1 MPDPYNYKFLIIMA
15 KQIKYGAEARKK
27 LLDGVNKLSEA
38 VATTL
43 GPKGRNVALDKKWGA
58 PNVVHDGV
66 TVAKEIELDDP
77 FENMGAQLIKEAA
90 SKTADVAGDG
100 TTTATVLAQSLV
112 QEGLKMITAGANPM
126 VMQRG
131 LKKAGDFVVEE
142 LRKSRKQITLADAAS
157 VATISA
163 GDPDL
168 GKLIADAL
176 KAVGGKDGVVTVEEG
191 KGLET
196 TVDHKEGM
204 QFDRGFAS
212 AYFATDTDKMVAEV
226 KDAYILITDKKVTAV
241 SDLLP
246 FLEKFVKV
254 SKNLVIIA
262 DEVEGEALA
271 TLVVNKLRG
280 TFNALVV
287 KAPGFGD
294 RRKEMLE
301 DIAILTGG
309 TVISEDLGKKLDSV
323 EVEDCGRADKVKSD
337 KENTSIIG
345 GKGKKGSIEA
355 RIVQIKR
362 ELSENTSEFDKEK
375 LQERLAKLSGGV
387 AIINVGA
394 ATEIEMK
401 DKKERATDAVAATK
415 AALEEG
421 IVPGG
426 AVTLLNISQKMN
438 SEKLGKVSADEK
450 IAYDIVKKS
459 LEAPF
464 TKLVENAGVDPGQL
478 LAKAR
483 EVSSEGMGFDV
494 LVLGTVEEAKP
505 IDMVKAGIIDPLK
518 VVRTA
523 VQNAISIAA
532 MILTTE
538 ALITDKP
545 EPKAPAMPSGGGMP
559 DMGGMG
565 Y

>member
-1 MPDPYNYKFLIIMA
+1 MA
-15 KQIKYGAEARKK
+15 KIIKYGADARKK
-27 LLDGVNKLSEA
+27 LLDGVNKLSDA
-38 VATTL
+38 VSTTL
-43 GPKGRNVALDKKWGA
+43 GPKGRNIALDKKWGA

-66 TVAKEIELDDP
+66 TVAKEIELEDV
-77 FENMGAQLIKEAA
+77 FENMGAQLVKEAA

-100 TTTATVLAQSLV
+100 TTTATVLAQALV

-131 LKKAGDFVVEE
+131 LRRAGEYVVEE
-142 LRKSRKQITLADAAS
+142 LRKSRKQITLEDAAS

-163 GDPDL
+163 GDADL
-168 GKLIADAL
+168 GNLIADAL
-176 KAVGGKDGVVTVEEG
+176 KAVGGRDGVVTVEEG

-212 AYFATDTDKMVAEV
+212 AYFATDTDKMIAEV
-226 KDAYILITDKKVTAV
+226 EDAYILITDKKISAV

-271 TLVVNKLRG
+271 TLVVNKLKG
-280 TFNALVV
+280 TFNSLVV

-309 TVISEDLGKKLDSV
+309 TVVSEDLGKKLDSI
-323 EVEDCGRADKVKSD
+323 EVDDCGRADKVKSD

-345 GKGKKGSIEA
+345 GKGQKSKIEG
-355 RIVQIKR
+355 RIAQIKR
-362 ELSENTSEFDKEK
+362 ELTETTSEFDREK

-387 AIINVGA
+387 AVINVGA

-401 DKKERATDAVAATK
+401 DRKERAIDAVAATK

-426 AVTLLNISQKMN
+426 AIALLNISQKMSN
-438 SEKLGKVSADEK
+438 EKMGKVSTDEK
-450 IAYDIVKKS
+450 IAYDIVKRA

-464 TKLVENAGVDPGQL
+464 SKLIENAGVDPGQL

-483 EVSSEGMGFDV
+483 ESAGEGMGFDV
-494 LVLGTVEEAKP
+494 LALESTSEAKP

-523 VQNAISIAA
+523 VQNAISVAT

-545 EPKAPAMPSGGGMP
+545 EPKPPLPPGGGMP